1 MAQNQDDLTPDIGAG
16 WVLLPQSLIDML
28 REEQSARGWAWLDGG
43 PKALTAAQHED
54 DALDDAAAAEVLPS
68 TL

>member
-28 REEQSARGWAWLDGG
+28 REERFEQGWAWLDGG
-43 PKALTAAQHED
+43 PKGMNAAQHED
-54 DALDDAAAAEVLPS
+54 DVPDTTPAAEVLPS
-68 TL
+68 TS